1 MSFRWNLALG
11 IVTCFLGIGM
21 FFLFFSVSSTGWK
34 SISLLFAVGLILLGI
49 FRLLN
54 FFFISLPEGHCKRLA
69 SSIGIFSVGLFY
81 ILYGQS
87 IVWIALAWILI
98 IFGFL
103 SAIAGL
109 QHILVETALLRK
121 LLKAYRQAIS
131 PNLPVPFV
139 YVLAEPG
146 WGVHVSY
153 RLVTKIINSL
163 WKYRYLPVESRLSVY
178 SPQPGK
184 KKSGYLWRHRQRGM
198 MFFLV
203 SDSVR
208 RYSSS
213 FRKWLASQA
222 AAFIVVHTSVG
233 IDEPYGKT
241 FNEEARN
248 GYQICHGPTFAIY
261 HRHPWDR
268 NPTPIVKADQT
279 LECIQGIGDRQF
291 DDIIA
296 PLVNRLA
303 QTALPIAASDAQLT
317 KEARF
322 QIKEIATCGLP
333 PITDCYLRF
342 RLAQSDVER
351 FLSLLDCIESL
362 IRCSV
367 IVLLVNRWN
376 YIGRDVSDK
385 LLAGRPPT
393 LGVWIN
399 LLQKLTN
406 IDIQNGIDKKLCAFW
421 KGDISQVQ
429 AELVNEISKTS
440 LPLADS
446 GISSQLDWLEWF
458 RDLRNVT
465 RGHGVVEEKTV
476 APFWHFFHQGFLEII
491 SALQPLVLSSVLVGI
506 QTKGKQVPIQGW
518 YKMENRT
525 KLKFHDSHEHP
536 LVTAL
541 KLLSEQLL
549 PLFPLVIVYSNKV
562 LVWDRLRKREKAIE
576 FLDYSAGKREQLAFS
591 EFSDSD
597 PYKIWKKVK
606 GSETLKE
613 LRLTSHNSG

>member
-1 MSFRWNLALG
+1 MNFGWNLALG
-11 IVTCFLGIGM
+11 ITTCLLGIGM
-21 FFLFFSVSSTGWK
+21 FFLFLSVSSTGWR
-34 SISLLFAVGLILLGI
+34 SISLLFAVTLILLGI

-54 FFFISLPEGHCKRLA
+54 FFLIWLPEGHCKRLA
-69 SSIGIFSVGLFY
+69 VSIGIFSAGLFY

-87 IVWIALAWILI
+87 IVWIALAWILV

-103 SAIAGL
+103 SAITGL
-109 QHILVETALLRK
+109 QGILVETALLQR
-121 LLKAYRQAIS
+121 LLRDYRQAVS

-139 YVLAEPG
+139 YILAEPG
-146 WGVHVSY
+146 WGVYVSY

-163 WKYRYLPVESRLSVY
+163 WKHRYLPVESRLSVY

-198 MFFLV
+198 MLFIV

-213 FRKWLASQA
+213 FRKWLAFQA
-222 AAFIVVHTSVG
+222 AAFIVVRTSVG
-233 IDEPYGKT
+233 VDEPYEKT
-241 FNEEARN
+241 FNEEAKS
-248 GYQICHGPTFAIY
+248 GYQICPGPTFAIY
-261 HRHPWDR
+261 YRHPWDTT
-268 NPTPIVKADQT
+268 PTPIIKADQT
-279 LECIQGIGDRQF
+279 LECTQGIGDRQF

-303 QTALPIAASDAQLT
+303 QTALPTAASDAQLT

-322 QIKEIATCGLP
+322 QIKEIATRGLP
-333 PITDCYLRF
+333 PIADCYLRF

-362 IRCSV
+362 IRCSA

-399 LLQKLTN
+399 FLRKLIN
-406 IDIQNGIDKKLCAFW
+406 IDIQNGIDKKLCAFY
-421 KGDISQVQ
+421 KGNISQVQ
-429 AELVNEISKTS
+429 AELINEISKTG
-440 LPLADS
+440 LPLADN
-446 GISSQLDWLEWF
+446 GISSQLNWLEWF

-465 RGHGVVEEKTV
+465 RGHGVVEEKVV
-476 APFWHFFHQGFLEII
+476 APFWHFFHQAFLDII
-491 SALQPLVLSSVLVGI
+491 SALEPLVLSSILVAI
-506 QTKGKQVPIQGW
+506 EPKGKQVPIQGW
-518 YKMENRT
+518 YKMGTRT
-525 KLKFHDSHEHP
+525 KLKFHDSQDRP

-541 KLLSEQLL
+541 KLPSGQLL
-549 PLFPLVIVYSNKV
+549 PLFPLVIVYFNKV
-562 LVWDRLRKREKAIE
+562 LLWDRLRKREKAIE
-576 FLDYSAGKREQLAFS
+576 FLDYGSGEREQLAVS

-597 PYKIWKKVK
+597 PYKIWKK
-606 GSETLKE
+606 
-613 LRLTSHNSG
+613 RLSIQKL